1 MWLETRAILH
11 VPTSQAAQS
20 RPPKKSMA
28 GFVLPAVGGHRG
40 FKRYNSH
47 FESSPIH
54 LENGRVGI

>member
-1 MWLETRAILH
+1 
-11 VPTSQAAQS
+11 
-20 RPPKKSMA
+20 MA

-54 LENGRVGI
+54 LEKGRVGI